1 MLDPDIAVVPVALAD
16 KRDPV
21 DGSEQLELARLAQ
34 ARLAQARCVRAL
46 AAHKAL
52 PEVLQMEPE
61 LVTALA
67 FGPDGTWERPDLEW
81 HGFVHHGL
89 RAGLERAD
97 SAQLD
102 IEALDLVP

>member
-1 MLDPDIAVVPVALAD
+1 MVPVALAD
-16 KRDPV
+16 KRDLV

-34 ARLAQARCVRAL
+34 ARFVRAL

-52 PEVLQMEPE
+52 PDVLQMEPE

-89 RAGLERAD
+89 RAGLERVG

-102 IEALDLVP
+102 IEALDLAP

>member
-34 ARLAQARCVRAL
+34 ARFVRAL

-52 PEVLQMEPE
+52 PDVLQMEPE

>member
-1 MLDPDIAVVPVALAD
+1 MPVVLAD
-16 KRDPV
+16 KRDLV

-34 ARLAQARCVRAL
+34 TRLAQAL

-52 PEVLQMEPE
+52 PVVLQTEPE

-67 FGPDGTWERPDLEW
+67 FGPDGAWERPDLEW
-81 HGFVHHGL
+81 QGFVHHGL
-89 RAGLERAD
+89 RAGLERVG

-102 IEALDLVP
+102 IEALDLAP

>member
-1 MLDPDIAVVPVALAD
+1 MVPVALAD

-34 ARLAQARCVRAL
+34 TRFVLAL

-52 PEVLQMEPE
+52 HAAMQTEPE

-67 FGPDGTWERPDLEW
+67 FGPDGAWGRPDLEW

-89 RAGLERAD
+89 RAGLERVG

-102 IEALDLVP
+102 IEALDLAP

>member
-1 MLDPDIAVVPVALAD
+1 MVPVALAD

-21 DGSEQLELARLAQ
+21 DGSEQLELA
-34 ARLAQARCVRAL
+34 L

-52 PEVLQMEPE
+52 HAAMQTEPE
-61 LVTALA
+61 LVMALA
-67 FGPDGTWERPDLEW
+67 FGPDGAWERPDLEW

-89 RAGLERAD
+89 RAGLERVG

-102 IEALDLVP
+102 IEALDLAP

>member
-21 DGSEQLELARLAQ
+21 DESGQLELARLAQ
-34 ARLAQARCVRAL
+34 ARFVRAL

-52 PEVLQMEPE
+52 NAAMQTEPE
-61 LVTALA
+61 LVMALA
-67 FGPDGTWERPDLEW
+67 FGPDGTWESPDLEY

>member
-34 ARLAQARCVRAL
+34 ARFVRAL

-89 RAGLERAD
+89 RAGLERVG

>member
-34 ARLAQARCVRAL
+34 TRLAQARFVRAL

>member
-1 MLDPDIAVVPVALAD
+1 MW
-16 KRDPV
+16 
-21 DGSEQLELARLAQ
+21 
-34 ARLAQARCVRAL
+34 AL
-46 AAHKAL
+46 AAHEAL
-52 PEVLQMEPE
+52 HAAMQTEPE
-61 LVTALA
+61 LVMALA